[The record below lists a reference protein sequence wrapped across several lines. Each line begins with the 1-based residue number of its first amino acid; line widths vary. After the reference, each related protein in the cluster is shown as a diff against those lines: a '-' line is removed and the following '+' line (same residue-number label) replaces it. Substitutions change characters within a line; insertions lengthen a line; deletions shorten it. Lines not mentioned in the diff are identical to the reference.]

1 MDPGIVPR
9 SGPVGVE
16 ITVGAEGEPIGGAA
30 RGGGLG
36 PAVAV
41 DVGSHVL
48 EGEAVG
54 RVHVAVAREAEA
66 GGVSTAV
73 DHRRRLGAVVAGDH
87 LVGSSPRG
95 SHPAQIRPG
104 NSKS

>member
-1 MDPGIVPR
+1 M
-9 SGPVGVE
+9 SVE
-16 ITVGAEGEPIGGAA
+16 ITVRAEGEPVGGAA
-30 RGGGLG
+30 GGGGLG
-36 PAVAV
+36 PAVAA
-41 DVGSHVL
+41 DVGAHVL
-48 EGEAVG
+48 EGEAIG
-54 RVHVAVAREAEA
+54 GVHVPVAREAET